1 MLFYKAMTRYFGIYN
16 KATFFRIYFSRYFYP
31 FYKKATSYSTV
42 SSSISVF
49 KHGYFYSDSYYLS
62 RNLSSEVFKI
72 GINVTP
78 YNKFLFQAFFTY
90 FSAGVNNLTYDFYWF
105 SYRNKFDL
113 FKNFI
118 ILFMRV
124 KLQINFSFKFTKVFC
139 VANSF
144 RQIIKLYGYFFSNC

>member
-1 MLFYKAMTRYFGIYN
+1 MTRYFGNYN

-31 FYKKATSYSTV
+31 FYKKATAYSVTP
-42 SSSISVF
+42 SSINLS
-49 KHGYFYSDSYYLS
+49 KHGYFYSDSYYFS
-62 RNLSSEVFKI
+62 RNLSSEVFKM

-90 FSAGVNNLTYDFYWF
+90 FSTTDNKLTYDLYWS
-105 SYRNKFDL
+105 SYINRFDL

-118 ILFMRV
+118 ILFMRL
-124 KLQINFSFKFTKVFC
+124 KFQINFSFKFTKVFC